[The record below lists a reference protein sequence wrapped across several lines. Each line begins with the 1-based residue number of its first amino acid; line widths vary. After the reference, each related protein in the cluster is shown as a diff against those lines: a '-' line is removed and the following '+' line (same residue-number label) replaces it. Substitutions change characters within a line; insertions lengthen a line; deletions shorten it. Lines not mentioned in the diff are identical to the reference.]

1 MSEGR
6 DYVRTDERGVMRVAD
21 TRVPL
26 DSVIAAFEQGA
37 SPETIQQQYPALSL
51 EAVYGAITYYLAH
64 RASVLDYLRRQ
75 DENWKQ
81 WRTKASAREGAVV
94 QRLRALGRAE
104 KAQAT

>member
-37 SPETIQQQYPALSL
+37 SPETIQ
-51 EAVYGAITYYLAH
+51 
-64 RASVLDYLRRQ
+64 
-75 DENWKQ
+75 
-81 WRTKASAREGAVV
+81 
-94 QRLRALGRAE
+94 
-104 KAQAT
+104 